1 MMDLERKF
9 TAAVGVIQGLP
20 RNGSFQPS
28 NEMKLQFYAHYKQ
41 ATQGPCKSERPGF
54 WDIVARAK
62 HDAWAALGNLDSH
75 SAMEKYIENLK
86 QIVETMNYS
95 ADVEKFMEALGPF
108 YEYVDEDKIISNNT
122 TIQARAKFSQ
132 KDFRDIHK
140 NDQNLN
146 TLIEE
151 TEDIEEMIGRY
162 DISENNLEDED
173 TDSDFMKEDLI
184 RDAPTDLDCN
194 ENIDNHEKLIEEIR
208 LTKET
213 LEHTK
218 TLLDH
223 VKKEKEKPPNIEK
236 VCEMFEDRPMNQQ
249 DIDKMLGNVDG
260 YIPRKTD
267 ENPADLVMDNIEV
280 SSDVGF
286 KSAAASLI
294 SSPGFLSCA
303 EESDQEET
311 FEDTVESYDDDDES
325 YEDNEE
331 SETENTNQTTS
342 HFDIEA
348 KIFEL
353 DGTDSTEDTPCHKN
367 SVCIELQD
375 SGIFESSTE
384 SSSNHL
390 PPTITSPPKFE
401 QVPPLKHHKR
411 QATVTALNCEDESD
425 EILIVSSHSVPET
438 IMMSRA
444 SPSPTSLSLDHMNY
458 QLHLTVDR
466 VQRDLEHLHARVN
479 SLETIVTLRDD
490 TRTAATRN
498 YQSSPWWPF
507 SDLPPKTV
515 LFMVTWP
522 ILTHGVIEIVKA
534 ALRKSRR

>member
-1 MMDLERKF
+1 MDLERKF

-20 RNGSFQPS
+20 KNGSFQPS
-28 NEMKLQFYAHYKQ
+28 NEMKLQFYAYYKQ

-62 HDAWAALGNLDSH
+62 HDAWSSLGTLDRNT
-75 SAMEKYIENLK
+75 AMEKYIENLK

-95 ADVEKFMEALGPF
+95 ADVEMFMEALGSF
-108 YEYVDEDKIISNNT
+108 YEYVDEDKVVATNT

-132 KDFRDIHK
+132 KEFRDVHK
-140 NDQNLN
+140 NDQILN
-146 TLIEE
+146 TLVEE
-151 TEDIEEMIGRY
+151 TDDIEEMIGRY
-162 DISENNLEDED
+162 DISENNLDDED
-173 TDSDFMKEDLI
+173 TDSDFFKEDLI
-184 RDAPTDLDCN
+184 RDAPNDLDCN
-194 ENIDNHEKLIEEIR
+194 ENIDNHEKLLEEIR

-218 TLLDH
+218 TMLDN

-236 VCEMFEDRPMNQQ
+236 VCESFEGRPMNQQ

-260 YIPRKTD
+260 YLLRKN
-267 ENPADLVMDNIEV
+267 EEEVVIDNLEV
-280 SSDVGF
+280 KSDFGF
-286 KSAAASLI
+286 QSTAASLI
-294 SSPGFLSCA
+294 SSPGYLSCA
-303 EESDQEET
+303 EESDQEEL
-311 FEDTVESYDDDDES
+311 FEDTVESYA
-325 YEDNEE
+325 EE
-331 SETENTNQTTS
+331 SSDCQEDIESENMNASVS
-342 HFDIEA
+342 HFNVEA
-348 KIFEL
+348 KILEIEA
-353 DGTDSTEDTPCHKN
+353 TDSVENTPHHQN
-367 SVCIELQD
+367 SLCIELQD

-390 PPTITSPPKFE
+390 PPTMSNPPQSE
-401 QVPPLKHHKR
+401 HVPPLKHHKR
-411 QATVTALNCEDESD
+411 QPTNTALSHEDESD

-438 IMMSRA
+438 ILMSRA

-479 SLETIVTLRDD
+479 SLETIVTLKDD
-490 TRTAATRN
+490 QRTSRN
-498 YQSSPWWPF
+498 YLSSSWWPF
-507 SDLPPKTV
+507 ADLPPKTI

-534 ALRKSRR
+534 AVRKSRR